1 MAATTQFKA
10 TCLFDQALQTFGE
23 TLKAGVKVQEE
34 AAKWWTDAL
43 ERQDA
48 VRDWQIRSRDFV
60 REFVPSAQK
69 SAADC
74 LKLGEKN
81 AQKSIALL
89 KRAIESEADTED
101 LRKKTEELWEA
112 SLSLVRENAQ
122 AVTENNLKLIELWS
136 RLLKKG
142 AENGSGSKAK

>member
-60 REFVPSAQK
+60 KEFVPSAQK

-74 LKLGEKN
+74 LKLVEKN
-81 AQKSIALL
+81 SQKSIALL
-89 KRAIESEADTED
+89 KRALDSEADTED